1 MASIWINL
9 RTGAWLTA
17 IRIRG
22 YSIIVLAI
30 AVSAILGWIATSSSM
45 IDLNKKPIG
54 TDFSSFY
61 AAGSLALEGKA
72 AAAYDIAA
80 HHARQEKNFGN
91 ATPHYVWLYPPPFL
105 LIATPLAL
113 LPYAAA
119 LALWQGLTLV
129 LYLVAIGAIVKR
141 SGIVLS
147 PRDWILP
154 ALAFPAVLI
163 NLGHGQNGFLTA
175 SLFAAALLNLPIR
188 PIVAGVLF
196 GLLSY
201 KPQFALMI
209 PLALLAARQWKT
221 MTAATVT
228 VLALILLTV
237 VMFGPD
243 TWHAFFASTTTAR
256 ELLLEQGSV
265 GFEKLQSAF
274 AALRSWEAEIPL
286 AYACQTAVTVL
297 VGAAIVW
304 LWRGPHDYALKA
316 GALLVGTLLAS
327 PHVLDYDLVLL
338 GPALTFLSLYM
349 MKTGIRDFEATALA
363 GCWIAPLIARTVAD
377 LTDIPLGLMAMTLAF
392 EIVIWRAVTNT
403 ATHSRAGVM
412 VRAGSNTS

>member
-196 GLLSY
+196 GLL
-201 KPQFALMI
+201 
-209 PLALLAARQWKT
+209 
-221 MTAATVT
+221 
-228 VLALILLTV
+228 
-237 VMFGPD
+237 
-243 TWHAFFASTTTAR
+243 
-256 ELLLEQGSV
+256 
-265 GFEKLQSAF
+265 
-274 AALRSWEAEIPL
+274 
-286 AYACQTAVTVL
+286 
-297 VGAAIVW
+297 
-304 LWRGPHDYALKA
+304 
-316 GALLVGTLLAS
+316 
-327 PHVLDYDLVLL
+327 
-338 GPALTFLSLYM
+338 
-349 MKTGIRDFEATALA
+349 
-363 GCWIAPLIARTVAD
+363 
-377 LTDIPLGLMAMTLAF
+377 
-392 EIVIWRAVTNT
+392 
-403 ATHSRAGVM
+403 
-412 VRAGSNTS
+412 